1 MGLFYHCRLYDLH
14 TGNNLLLDGCSA
26 QVSITDVHAA
36 VTISQ
41 KFTCS
46 SNHGNSAHQVSGVY
60 MFSLMRDAAVCK
72 FEMVRGDGTKVEGV
86 VKEKEEAKREYDE
99 ALRQGYTASLGQQET
114 GDVFSISVGSIAAEE
129 TVTINL
135 KYVQSLIDDEKK
147 NQVKF
152 IFPRT
157 YAQRYGSAP
166 TVNSAFGRTVQQPF
180 TMNATVQQ
188 AGSINA
194 ISCPSGHPISLE
206 FNHQNSRNNSIA
218 NVLLQDRS
226 GFLSNDVVLVITAT
240 GLDAPRCFIE
250 QHSSPNHE
258 TTALALTF
266 VPRFNVPDVQGGV
279 EYIFLVDRSGS
290 MHGQNIQL
298 VREALVV
305 LLRGLPTNGT
315 TFNIFSFGSEAT
327 KLWDQ
332 SRAYDQSSLEEATL
346 HVDSMQADYGGTEIA
361 SALRLV
367 YDSLPKSLIR
377 PVAVFLL
384 TDGGAWD
391 VSTCIKYTQSARTTL
406 PGPKTFI
413 RVFSVGIG
421 DGASSD
427 TCESISRAGG
437 GMTVYVKQGEPL
449 TGKCSRLVRAARTP
463 EVRVNVDWGLGEK
476 EEQIDEPDDFE
487 FVDKP
492 TPESAS
498 PVNPPSATIS
508 LFDPDSDDMDVDPSI
523 NPILHPTG
531 PPPKPNPTL
540 PPPPRIQQS
549 PLASQIPSIF
559 PGSRTQI
566 YAIVR
571 TPKNNTVN
579 SMTTEIKVRGVVT
592 TTGDLVE
599 LVVPVSKVLSSP
611 TVDALGFPFLH
622 TLAAKA
628 LIKDREEGKHAFPPS
643 ASALFDSP
651 NLNTEL
657 KETYLEKEIIRLGTE
672 YHLASRYT
680 SFLAVDRRSSGGQ
693 KLLNIVPTML
703 FGSASSSTTTG
714 KTLFTGGGFGGFG
727 STGGPRKFGSANTRS
742 RGYGS
747 AAVAMPMTSNTVHSN
762 VSFGMGLMGS
772 SQGPIPYSITT
783 GGGALFGSSSPPVFG
798 GSTGPPPPTIATV
811 PFGALPPPP
820 PGRPPQSI
828 FGHMAR
834 FGNVSSSTPLAPP
847 APAPASPN
855 FSPSSPMANSSFFGS
870 TADDSEGEDADGSV
884 PNNISPK
891 SSVNPFSSTIS
902 SSSDSY
908 HILGTTAQQHQRT
921 PGSLL
926 AAVARLQ
933 QWHGGFKLTSTLL
946 QLLGEALN
954 VNILLLLGSDPN
966 DNNILVKDFAKKLES
981 QVGIEDPDVGA
992 TLFALVWMEKYNK
1005 ASGSRVVDDSQDD
1018 NDETR
1023 DMREKAQEWVNS
1035 QLRLGADSGDEQTRR
1050 RLGELKG
1057 GVERMLGLE

>member
-1 MGLFYHCRLYDLH
+1 
-14 TGNNLLLDGCSA
+14 
-26 QVSITDVHAA
+26 
-36 VTISQ
+36 
-41 KFTCS
+41 
-46 SNHGNSAHQVSGVY
+46 
-60 MFSLMRDAAVCK
+60 
-72 FEMVRGDGTKVEGV
+72 
-86 VKEKEEAKREYDE
+86 
-99 ALRQGYTASLGQQET
+99 
-114 GDVFSISVGSIAAEE
+114 
-129 TVTINL
+129 
-135 KYVQSLIDDEKK
+135 
-147 NQVKF
+147 
-152 IFPRT
+152 
-157 YAQRYGSAP
+157 
-166 TVNSAFGRTVQQPF
+166 
-180 TMNATVQQ
+180 
-188 AGSINA
+188 
-194 ISCPSGHPISLE
+194 
-206 FNHQNSRNNSIA
+206 
-218 NVLLQDRS
+218 
-226 GFLSNDVVLVITAT
+226 
-240 GLDAPRCFIE
+240 
-250 QHSSPNHE
+250 
-258 TTALALTF
+258 
-266 VPRFNVPDVQGGV
+266 
-279 EYIFLVDRSGS
+279 
-290 MHGQNIQL
+290 
-298 VREALVV
+298 
-305 LLRGLPTNGT
+305 
-315 TFNIFSFGSEAT
+315 
-327 KLWDQ
+327 
-332 SRAYDQSSLEEATL
+332 
-346 HVDSMQADYGGTEIA
+346 MQADYGGTEIA